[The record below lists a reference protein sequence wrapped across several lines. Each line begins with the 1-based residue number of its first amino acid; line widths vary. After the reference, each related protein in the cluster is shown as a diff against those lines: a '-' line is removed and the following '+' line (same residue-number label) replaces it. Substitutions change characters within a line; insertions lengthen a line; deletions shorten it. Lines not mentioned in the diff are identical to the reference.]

1 MYLLLPRAAVLALI
15 LGLPSLGPAV
25 AQDRAVPP
33 QPAEDASQQLQA
45 DIARVEGLK
54 VTLRAAIAAAERASR
69 GKAMDASIEVENGK
83 PVYRILSVAAGKIWE
98 GTIDADSA
106 AVVGD
111 VKTVDTTSLDP
122 DDQDEIAALQSAR
135 ISLAEA
141 VEAAEKKIGG
151 RAMDAGLEAQNG
163 KIVYVAEI
171 LKERDMH
178 RVSIDPETGEAVAM
192 SVDSLLPETG
202 STVGPEDDSQR

>member
-1 MYLLLPRAAVLALI
+1 
-15 LGLPSLGPAV
+15 
-25 AQDRAVPP
+25 
-33 QPAEDASQQLQA
+33 
-45 DIARVEGLK
+45 
-54 VTLRAAIAAAERASR
+54 
-69 GKAMDASIEVENGK
+69 MDASIEVENGK
-83 PVYRILSVAAGKIWE
+83 PVYRILTVAAGKIWE
-98 GTIDADSA
+98 GTVDADSA

-122 DDQDEIAALQSAR
+122 DDQEEIAALGAAR
-135 ISLAEA
+135 ISLSQA

-178 RVSIDPETGEAVAM
+178 RVSVDPETGEAVAM
-192 SVDSLLPETG
+192 SVD
-202 STVGPEDDSQR
+202 